1 MKNETPA
8 RVLVVGR
15 SPSVLVTT
23 VELLRGK
30 GHRADATNQF
40 DQVLD
45 DYDVSDLDVVVFGG
59 MVPADTKRHLGDEI
73 TKRNPGVT
81 FVQGLVGIPGVIAAQ
96 VDAVTSDVSAGGA
109 EIGYHPEDR
118 TVRVA
123 LPDATRVTI
132 EAWWMTSWRPPE
144 PASTSMQVFDGE
156 LGAGSHDIVLPTGS
170 RPKAPSRRSPPA
182 PRCASSRS
190 ARCPPPS
197 CGWCRNRPPTSGF
210 PLSRPSPPTATT
222 LNEGADQLTA
232 TTILP
237 AARPSSMAWWALTIS
252 SKPKTR
258 AGLAWYR
265 PVSALVIISCSGM
278 SARGNSPVPSTNAL
292 P

>member
-1 MKNETPA
+1 VKNETPA

-15 SPSVLVTT
+15 SPGVLVTT

-132 EAWWMTSWRPPE
+132 EAWWVTSWRPPE

-156 LGAGSHDIVLPTGS
+156 LGAGSHDIVLPDRVPSEGS
-170 RPKAPSRRSPPA
+170 FAA
-182 PRCASSRS
+182 VA
-190 ARCPPPS
+190 A
-197 CGWCRNRPPTSGF
+197 
-210 PLSRPSPPTATT
+210 
-222 LNEGADQLTA
+222 GAQVRVLTVGP
-232 TTILP
+232 LP
-237 AARPSSMAWWALTIS
+237 AAVLRMVPQ
-252 SKPKTR
+252 
-258 AGLAWYR
+258 
-265 PVSALVIISCSGM
+265 SA
-278 SARGNSPVPSTNAL
+278 ADQRL
-292 P
+292 PAVATVTTHSDDA